1 MTKPIGIFFQGTST
15 NLGHQSEGELI
26 SALALQW
33 EEESKGP
40 AFLRQGPGNCY
51 EDGDNYITSWL
62 GAIDGSTG
70 NKNWNQNT
78 DDARDFIKQQIRE
91 QGKPPCIA
99 ISGHSRGGV
108 SCYMLANKL
117 AEDPDTCDI
126 PLQILAVDPVPGDL
140 PYKYTVTP
148 EQASLA
154 ANVKACTILI
164 AADCGLPCFT
174 SLIPE
179 HTDETRLT
187 VKHVAL
193 DHTGIDGLQSLT
205 TINPFHFKALTF
217 HQSRYH
223 LVQDYCTKSL
233 GLTLEDRVYD
243 PTDDGQ
249 PPGLNT
255 LVNVNSKYVMD
266 FREAADSDAVER
278 TIEASDVG
286 SLVVEA
292 TALKG
297 ATELSSDDLACAD
310 FDFVYLNNKKA
321 FQLLGI
327 DRGELFSAYQ
337 QGPEDFKRNCRL
349 LMAHYHWLNSQGLLG
364 PENLYHLNQKAQVNS
379 EQFAKNIQCLETV
392 KSKIEDVY
400 GLISGRSLGEIGQ
413 TALVGLADHYLTYK
427 TNVMQSFFDFV
438 MSDSPSVESMKTKLA
453 EHEDEFLSNVGL
465 QEDCSRLGRFCCVVM
480 RFLSN
485 MLVLGMSGWV
495 SDKKTKA
502 GVNRSR
508 AVMDKQLPFFS
519 QMTLATYDADKMREP
534 TCDISYLLSLGL
546 GT

>member
-1 MTKPIGIFFQGTST
+1 MPKPIGIFFQGTST

-26 SALALQW
+26 STLALQW

-40 AFLRQGPGNCY
+40 IFLRQGPGNYY

-62 GAIDGSTG
+62 GAIDGSSG

-78 DDARDFIKQQIRE
+78 DDARDFIKQHIRE
-91 QGKPPCIA
+91 HGTPPYIA

-126 PLQILAVDPVPGDL
+126 PVQILAVDPVPGDL

-154 ANVKACTILI
+154 ENVKACTILI
-164 AADCGLPCFT
+164 AGGCGLLWFT
-174 SLIPE
+174 SLIAK

-187 VKHVAL
+187 VKQVAL
-193 DHTGIDGLQSLT
+193 DHTGIDGLQSSIPNVLQLERL
-205 TINPFHFKALTF
+205 KS
-217 HQSRYH
+217 HQSRYD
-223 LVQDYCTKSL
+223 LVQDYCAKSL
-233 GLTLEDRVYD
+233 GLSPEDRVYD

-249 PPGLNT
+249 PPGLNA
-255 LVNVNSKYVMD
+255 LVNIRSKYVMD
-266 FREAADSDAVER
+266 FREVADVDAIER
-278 TIEASDVG
+278 IIGASDVG

-292 TALKG
+292 TALTG

-310 FDFVYLNNKKA
+310 FDVVYLNNKKA
-321 FQLLGI
+321 FQLLGV

-349 LMAHYHWLNSQGLLG
+349 LMAHYNWLNSQELLG
-364 PENLYHLNQKAQVNS
+364 PENLYHLNQKVQAS
-379 EQFAKNIQCLETV
+379 PEQFAKNSQCLETV

-400 GLISGRSLGEIGQ
+400 DLVCGRSLGDIGQ
-413 TALVGLADHYLTYK
+413 TGLVDLEDHYLTYK

-438 MSDSPSVESMKTKLA
+438 MSDSPCIENMKTKLA
-453 EHEDEFLSNVGL
+453 EYEDEFLSNLGL

-485 MLVLGMSGWV
+485 TLVLGMDGWIF
-495 SDKKTKA
+495 DKENKA

-508 AVMDKQLPFFS
+508 SVMDKQLPFFS
-519 QMTLATYDADKMREP
+519 QMVFADVDEMRES
-534 TCDISYLLSLGL
+534 TCDISHLLSLSL
-546 GT
+546 GA

>member
-1 MTKPIGIFFQGTST
+1 MPKPIGIFFQGTST

-26 SALALQW
+26 STLALQW

-40 AFLRQGPGNCY
+40 VFLRQGPGNYY

-62 GAIDGSTG
+62 GAIDGSSG

-78 DDARDFIKQQIRE
+78 DDALDFIKQQILE
-91 QGKPPCIA
+91 HGEPPYIV

-117 AEDPDTCDI
+117 AENPDTCDI

-164 AADCGLPCFT
+164 AGGCGLPYFT

-179 HTDETRLT
+179 HTDETRLI
-187 VKHVAL
+187 VKQIAL
-193 DHTGIDGLQSLT
+193 DHTGIDGLQSLI

-223 LVQDYCTKSL
+223 LVQDYCTKNL
-233 GLTLEDRVYD
+233 GLTLEGRAYD
-243 PTDDGQ
+243 PTEDGQ

-255 LVNVNSKYVMD
+255 LVNANSKYVMD
-266 FREAADSDAVER
+266 FREAADADAAKR
-278 TIEASDVG
+278 TIEASDVA

-292 TALKG
+292 TALKDV
-297 ATELSSDDLACAD
+297 TKLSSGDLACAD
-310 FDFVYLNNKKA
+310 FDVVYLNNKKV

-337 QGPEDFKRNCRL
+337 QGPEAFKRNCDV
-349 LMAHYHWLNSQGLLG
+349 LMENYNWLTSQGLLG
-364 PENLYHLNQKAQVNS
+364 PENLYHLNQKAQDS
-379 EQFAKNIQCLETV
+379 PEQFAKNSQCLEIV
-392 KSKIEDVY
+392 KSKIEDAY
-400 GLISGRSLGEIGQ
+400 DLICGRSLGDIGQ
-413 TALVGLADHYLTYK
+413 TDLVGLEDNYLTYK
-427 TNVMQSFFDFV
+427 INVMQSFFDFL
-438 MSDSPSVESMKTKLA
+438 MLDSPSIENMTTKLA
-453 EHEDEFLSNVGL
+453 EHEGEFLSNLGL
-465 QEDCSRLGRFCCVVM
+465 QEDCSRLGRFCRVAM

-485 MLVLGMSGWV
+485 TLVLGIGGWI
-495 SDKKTKA
+495 SDKKIKRQQTDLDLSWI
-502 GVNRSR
+502 NN
-508 AVMDKQLPFFS
+508 FHF
-519 QMTLATYDADKMREP
+519 LAKWLM
-534 TCDISYLLSLGL
+534 LMK
-546 GT
+546 